1 MRALLRLLIVVVIL
15 GALAAYLLG
24 YRIRDGRV
32 IAPGGTAATTV
43 PLPEVDTTK
52 AREVGAAIG
61 DRVAV
66 GATAAQHALA
76 NTALTGKIK
85 AKIAL
90 DDTLEA
96 SNISV
101 DTVDSVVTLSGT
113 VTSEAQH
120 TRALQLAR
128 ETDGVKS
135 VTDRMKVQK

>member
-1 MRALLRLLIVVVIL
+1 MRALLRLIIVVVVL
-15 GALAAYLLG
+15 AALAAYLLG
-24 YRIRDGRV
+24 YRFRDGRV
-32 IAPGGTAATTV
+32 MAPNGAVATTT

-52 AREVGAAIG
+52 AREVSAAIG
-61 DRVAV
+61 DRVVV

-90 DDTLEA
+90 DDTLESA
-96 SNISV
+96 NISV
-101 DTVDSVVTLSGT
+101 ETIDGVVTLTGT
-113 VTSEAQH
+113 VTSDAQH

-135 VTDRMKVQK
+135 VTDRIKVQK